1 MKSLYKMCA
10 RRTLLPGSLYFEL
23 PEDPVGVVV
32 YRGGF
37 GDVLKREHRGREV
50 AVKALRVYDNNL
62 RQDIADVSHFVASN
76 PLHALRAEHGICRGY
91 ARRSLLGNPFGIRM
105 CYRCWG

>member
-10 RRTLLPGSLYFEL
+10 GRTLLPRSLHFEL

-62 RQDIADVSHFVASN
+62 RQDITNVSRLVASN
-76 PLHALRAEHGICRGY
+76 LFRALRAEDDMCRGST
-91 ARRSLLGNPFGIRM
+91 RRSSLGNPFGIRM